1 MENSEQDRER
11 KNSKQKLSARRME
24 NLGQEGGKNIV
35 GIIWSKREA
44 KRIGVRESKNHE
56 AVFKYTTKV
65 IGVGM
70 GQWRGQ
76 NIFGA

>member
-1 MENSEQDRER
+1 MRWARKENSEQDRER

-44 KRIGVRESKNHE
+44 KKLEREL
-56 AVFKYTTKV
+56 
-65 IGVGM
+65 G
-70 GQWRGQ
+70 
-76 NIFGA
+76 